1 MKNAIIY
8 TIVFISLQVVFGG
21 IVMGVSKLM
30 GFAPMGSVSLITA
43 SILCNL
49 VAFAL
54 FLKCKWAEVSGHWL
68 RTRPWT
74 VLLWTVVA
82 SLGAITPSVWLQE
95 MLPEL
100 PNVAERGLDSLMSNR
115 LGYVVVGLL
124 APLVEELVFRG
135 AVLRSLLRWHHN
147 HWVAIAI
154 SAALFA
160 LTHMNP
166 AQMPHAFLIG
176 MLVGWMY
183 YRTDSIIPGVVYH
196 WVNNSVAYAM
206 YHISV
211 VLYGTA
217 DPTLEDMFGSHV
229 LLEVAFSLL
238 ILMPA
243 IYQLNLR
250 MKK

>member
-1 MKNAIIY
+1 M
-8 TIVFISLQVVFGG
+8 V
-21 IVMGVSKLM
+21 
-30 GFAPMGSVSLITA
+30 
-43 SILCNL
+43 
-49 VAFAL
+49 L
-54 FLKCKWAEVSGHWL
+54 F
-68 RTRPWT
+68 
-74 VLLWTVVA
+74 WTVVA
-82 SLGAITPSVWLQE
+82 SLGALIPSIWLQE

-100 PNVAERGLDSLMSNR
+100 PNFAEKSLESIMSDR

-154 SAALFA
+154 SALLFA

-176 MLVGWMY
+176 MLLGWMY

-206 YHISV
+206 YKISIV
-211 VLYGTA
+211 VYGTG
-217 DPTLEDMFGSHV
+217 DPTLGDMFGPSV
-229 LLEVAFSLL
+229 LMAVVFSIMMLL
-238 ILMPA
+238 PA
-243 IYQLNLR
+243 LYQLNLR

>member
-8 TIVFISLQVVFGG
+8 TIIFASIQFVMGG
-21 IVMGVSKLM
+21 IVMGVFKLI
-30 GFAPMGSVSLITA
+30 GLDPIGSVSLITG
-43 SILCNL
+43 SILSSIL
-49 VAFAL
+49 AFAL
-54 FLKCKWAEVSGHWL
+54 FIICKWAEVSPHWL

-82 SLGAITPSVWLQE
+82 SLGALTPSIWLQE

-100 PNVAERGLDSLMSNR
+100 PNVAEKGLESIMGNR
-115 LGYVVVGLL
+115 LGYVVIGLL

-135 AVLRSLLRWHHN
+135 AILRSLLRWHHN
-147 HWVAIAI
+147 HWVAIVI
-154 SAALFA
+154 SALLFA
-160 LTHMNP
+160 LTHVNP

-176 MLVGWMY
+176 MLLGWMY

-196 WVNNSVAYAM
+196 WANNSVAYVM
-206 YHISV
+206 YNISIA
-211 VLYGTA
+211 LYGTG
-217 DPTLEDMFGSHV
+217 DPTLEDMFGSSV
-229 LLEVAFSLL
+229 LLSVGFSLL
-238 ILMPA
+238 IMLPA

>member
-8 TIVFISLQVVFGG
+8 TIVFASLQFVIGG
-21 IVMGVSKLM
+21 IVMGVFKLM
-30 GFAPMGSVSLITA
+30 GLSPMGTMSLITGI
-43 SILCNL
+43 ILSNL
-49 VAFAL
+49 FAFAL
-54 FLKCKWAEVSGHWL
+54 FLFLKWAEVSGHWL

-74 VLLWTVVA
+74 VLFWTVVA
-82 SLGAITPSVWLQE
+82 SLGAITPSIWLQE
-95 MLPEL
+95 LLPEL
-100 PNVAERGLDSLMSNR
+100 PNVAEKIMSDR
-115 LGYVVVGLL
+115 LGYVVIGLL

-176 MLVGWMY
+176 MLLGWMY

>member
-8 TIVFISLQVVFGG
+8 TIVFISLQAVIGG
-21 IVMGVSKLM
+21 IVMGVCKLM
-30 GFAPMGSVSLITA
+30 GLAPMGSISIITGM
-43 SILCNL
+43 ILSSL
-49 VAFAL
+49 VAFVL
-54 FLKCKWAEVSGHWL
+54 FLICKWAEVSGHWL

-74 VLLWTVVA
+74 VLFWTVVA

-95 MLPEL
+95 MMPEL
-100 PNVAERGLDSLMSNR
+100 PNVAERGLERIMSDR
-115 LGYVVVGLL
+115 LGYVVIGLL

-154 SAALFA
+154 SAVLFA

-211 VLYGTA
+211 ILYGTG
-217 DPTLEDMFGSHV
+217 DPTLEDMFGPHV
-229 LLEVAFSLL
+229 LLEVGFSLL
-238 ILMPA
+238 ILIPA